1 MPTIAQ
7 DRDFFVH
14 DLAVCDSRQIG
25 AGTRI
30 WAFSHV
36 LRDAKIGAHCNLGE
50 HVFIENQVTMGNRCT
65 IKNGVAVWDLV
76 TLEDGVFV
84 GPYVVF
90 TNDLRPRAFLRRPE
104 AFLPTC
110 LKRGATIGANAT
122 IVCGTTIG
130 EYAFVGAGAVVVR
143 DVSPHTLVVGNP
155 AHVIGRVCYCGATL
169 DKRGFCADCEL
180 PLAANSEAETIRR
193 HDRER

>member
-1 MPTIAQ
+1 LATIAQ
-7 DRDFFVH
+7 ERDFFVH
-14 DLAVCDSRQIG
+14 ELAICDSRQIG

-36 LRDAKIGAHCNLGE
+36 LREAKIGSHCNVGE
-50 HVFIENQVTMGNRCT
+50 HVFIENKVTIGDRCT

-84 GPYVVF
+84 GPNAVF

-104 AFLPTC
+104 VFLPTR
-110 LKRGATIGANAT
+110 LQRGATIGANAT

-130 EYAFVGAGAVVVR
+130 QYAFVGAGAVVVR
-143 DVSPHTLVVGNP
+143 DVPPHALVVGNP
-155 AHVIGRVCYCGATL
+155 ARVIGRVCFCGATL
-169 DKRGFCADCEL
+169 DPHDYCGECEL
-180 PLAANSEAETIRR
+180 PLAANSEADTIRR
-193 HDRER
+193 HGQ